1 MRSTLVARHVG
12 RHCTKEKSPRFALPG
27 RSVVARGKRITALWI
42 RAWRPASMLRLQCWV
57 MLPTTEGG
65 RGASSH
71 CHVLAWGASHAT
83 MGV

>member
-1 MRSTLVARHVG
+1 MRRWTTLHKGEVATVCIAR
-12 RHCTKEKSPRFALPG
+12 
-27 RSVVARGKRITALWI
+27 RSVVARGKRVTALWI
-42 RAWRPASMLRLQCWV
+42 RAWRPASMLRLQCRWV